1 MTSINRINPALDLGF
16 VKVKIWR
23 TVERT
28 ADFAAVESPALPSKA
43 EVIAQAILAN
53 AAELRA
59 NRIEWTEFLTNQHSW
74 WTLARANG
82 LGDAVGILLSRYNR
96 NI

>member
-16 VKVKIWR
+16 VKVWR
-23 TVERT
+23 TVERP
-28 ADFAAVESPALPSKA
+28 ADFGAVESSALPSKA

-74 WTLARANG
+74 WALALAAG

-96 NI
+96 TKTL